1 MGITRRFKKGSDS
14 LLQNSDK
21 QWQLMGESTQAVRSD
36 YDFTQLEI
44 PKIKAE
50 NLQEQPELNEA
61 PAQDST
67 AVNAPAQK
75 KKLPEEGKVKKPWIK
90 QFDLYIIKK
99 FLGTFFFAILLL
111 LAIVVMFDINE
122 KLDAM
127 LTAPLKETVF
137 KYFLNFLP
145 YFGNQFAPLF
155 VFISV
160 IFFTS
165 KLADHSEIIAMLS
178 SGISFKRLMVPYLV
192 SATII
197 AALTLVLALYVIPPA
212 NVKRIEYTNR
222 WVKNKRVDYGDN
234 IQLQVRPGVMAYLSR
249 YDNTTKR
256 GYRFTMEE
264 FKGNKLV
271 SRITA
276 QDVRYDSLGRWQ
288 LNEYGIRNF
297 NSLKETYTKGRRL
310 DTTLNIEPRDFLIA
324 KNDQEMLT
332 SPQLSNYINKQKAR
346 GVANL
351 QQFELEYEKR
361 YAMTAAAFILTVIG
375 LSLSSRKV
383 RGGMGI
389 NIGIGLTLSFSYILF
404 MTVTQTFAISGY
416 TSPRLAMWI
425 PNIVY
430 TIIAIFLYRRASQ

>member
-1 MGITRRFKKGSDS
+1 M
-14 LLQNSDK
+14 
-21 QWQLMGESTQAVRSD
+21 EV
-36 YDFTQLEI
+36 
-44 PKIKAE
+44 PKIAPE
-50 NLQEQPELNEA
+50 NLQETADEIA
-61 PAQDST
+61 PDEWDAKPL
-67 AVNAPAQK
+67 APVEDTPK
-75 KKLPEEGKVKKPWIK
+75 KKARKPWIK
-90 QFDLYIIKK
+90 HFDAYIMKK
-99 FLGTFFFAILLL
+99 FLGTFFFAILVL
-111 LAIVVMFDINE
+111 LAIVIVFDINE

-145 YFGNQFAPLF
+145 YFANQFAPLF
-155 VFISV
+155 VFITV

-165 KLADHSEIIAMLS
+165 KLADHSEIIAMMS

-192 SATII
+192 SASLI
-197 AALTLVLALYVIPPA
+197 AAGTLVLALYVIPPA

-222 WVKNKRVDYGDN
+222 WVKNKRVDFGDN
-234 IQLQVRPGVMAYLSR
+234 IQLQVKPGVMAYLSR

-256 GYRFTMEE
+256 GFRFSMEQ
-264 FKGNKLV
+264 FDGNRLV

-276 QDVRYDSLGRWQ
+276 NNVVYDTLGRWK
-288 LNEYGIRNF
+288 LNDYSIRKF
-297 NSLKETYTKGRRL
+297 DGLKETLRRGTSIDTML
-310 DTTLNIEPRDFLIA
+310 DVEPRDFLIS

-332 SPQLSNYINKQKAR
+332 SPELRHYINKQKAR

-361 YAMTAAAFILTVIG
+361 FAMTAAAFILTVIG

-383 RGGMGI
+383 RGGMGV
-389 NIGIGLTLSFSYILF
+389 NIGIGLVLSFSYILF
-404 MTVTQTFAISGY
+404 MTVTQTFALSGY

-430 TIIAIFLYRRASQ
+430 TIIAIFLYRRASR

>member
-1 MGITRRFKKGSDS
+1 MGLIRRNKKGSDS
-14 LLQNSDK
+14 IVQNSQ
-21 QWQLMGESTQAVRSD
+21 QWLFENDGTQASRSD
-36 YDFTQLEI
+36 YDFTQMVI
-44 PKIKAE
+44 PPIPQE
-50 NLQEQPELNEA
+50 NLQESDTEVTSIPEIPSV
-61 PAQDST
+61 PAKEPKDE
-67 AVNAPAQK
+67 
-75 KKLPEEGKVKKPWIK
+75 KKLRKPWLK
-90 QFDLYIIKK
+90 RFDAYIIKK
-99 FLGTFFFAILLL
+99 FLGTFVFAILLL

-137 KYFLNFLP
+137 KYFMNFLP
-145 YFGNQFAPLF
+145 YFANQFAPLF

-178 SGISFKRLMVPYLV
+178 SGISFRRLMVPYLI

-197 AALTLVLALYVIPPA
+197 AIFTLVLALYVIPPA
-212 NVKRIEYTNR
+212 NVKRIEYTNQ
-222 WVKNKRVDYGDN
+222 WVKNKRVDFGDN
-234 IQLQVRPGVMAYLSR
+234 IQLQVRPGVMAYMSR

-256 GYRFTMEE
+256 GFRFTMEE

-288 LNEYGIRNF
+288 LNDYGIRKF
-297 NSLKETYTKGRRL
+297 TGLKETLTKGSSL
-310 DTTLNIEPRDFLIA
+310 DTMLNIEPRDFLIA

-332 SPQLSNYINKQKAR
+332 SPQLKDYIDKQKAR

-383 RGGMGI
+383 RGGMGV
-389 NIGIGLTLSFSYILF
+389 NIGIGLMLSFSYILF

-430 TIIAIFLYRRASQ
+430 TIIAIFLYRRAAQ

>member
-1 MGITRRFKKGSDS
+1 MVNEGT
-14 LLQNSDK
+14 N
-21 QWQLMGESTQAVRSD
+21 TVRSE
-36 YDFTQLEI
+36 YDFTQMEI
-44 PKIKAE
+44 PKIPVE
-50 NLQEQPELNEA
+50 NLQEQATLNSAPPEDIPVKTA
-61 PAQDST
+61 PQEE
-67 AVNAPAQK
+67 K
-75 KKLPEEGKVKKPWIK
+75 KKEKTRGRWIK
-90 QFDLYIIKK
+90 HFDAYIMNK

-145 YFGNQFAPLF
+145 YFANQFAPLF

-178 SGISFKRLMVPYLV
+178 SGISFKRLLVPYLV
-192 SATII
+192 SATLI
-197 AALTLVLALYVIPPA
+197 AAGTLILALYIIPPA
-212 NVKRIEYTNR
+212 NVKRIDYTNQ
-222 WVKNKRVDYGDN
+222 WVKNKRVDFGDN
-234 IQLQVRPGVMAYLSR
+234 IQLQVRPGVMAYMSR

-256 GYRFTMEE
+256 GFRFSMEQ

-271 SRITA
+271 SRVTA
-276 QDVRYDSLGRWQ
+276 EDVKYDSLGRWT
-288 LNEYGIRNF
+288 LNQYTVRKFEG
-297 NSLKETYTKGRRL
+297 LKETLTRGSKM
-310 DTTLNIEPRDFLIA
+310 DTLLKFEPRDFLIS

-332 SPQLSNYINKQKAR
+332 SPELRHYINKQKAR
-346 GVANL
+346 GVATL

-361 YAMTAAAFILTVIG
+361 FAMTAAAFILTVIG

-389 NIGIGLTLSFSYILF
+389 NIGIGLMLSFSYILF

-425 PNIVY
+425 PNIIY
-430 TIIAIFLYRRASQ
+430 TIIAIFLYRRAAR